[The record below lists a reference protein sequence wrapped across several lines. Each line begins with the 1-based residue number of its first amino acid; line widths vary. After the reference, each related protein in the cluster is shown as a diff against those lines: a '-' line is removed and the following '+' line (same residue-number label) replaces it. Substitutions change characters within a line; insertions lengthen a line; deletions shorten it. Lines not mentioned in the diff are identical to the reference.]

1 MPRVL
6 LICPDAFLR
15 ERLTQRLRD
24 GEDLVL
30 VHVPPADA
38 VVVGEPVLTE
48 AQKEC
53 LQMYVEYGSVEQ
65 VAMRRRCSVQTVKNH
80 LLSAQRRL
88 GAKNS
93 AQLVHRAWCSG
104 VLTVWSSTQV
114 PKNWYK
120 SSIDRNEGEG
130 RIGVENFKKGG

>member
-15 ERLTQRLRD
+15 EQLTQRLRD

-30 VHVPPADA
+30 VEVPPAEA

-53 LQMYVEYGSVEQ
+53 LQMYVERGSVEQ
-65 VAMRRRCSVQTVKNH
+65 VARRRGCSVHTVKNH

-88 GAKNS
+88 GARNC

-104 VLTVWSSTQV
+104 LLTVWSSTQV
-114 PKNWYK
+114 PKNWHE
-120 SSIDRNEGEG
+120 STIDRNEG
-130 RIGVENFKKGG
+130 GVE